1 MSSSSSFSS
10 IYSNASTHTQ
20 GEMENEIDESEQ
32 FEAKSRDEESHQ
44 YMDAYSDEPI
54 ADEIWNQNYYRRQ
67 NEETERMNEW
77 GLRLNG
83 SKPVTSW

>member
-10 IYSNASTHTQ
+10 IHSNASTRTK

-32 FEAKSRDEESHQ
+32 FEAESRDEESHQ

-54 ADEIWNQNYYRRQ
+54 ADEIWIQNYYRRR
-67 NEETERMNEW
+67 NEETERMNEL

>member
-1 MSSSSSFSS
+1 MS
-10 IYSNASTHTQ
+10 IYSNASAHTQ

-54 ADEIWNQNYYRRQ
+54 ADEIWN
-67 NEETERMNEW
+67 
-77 GLRLNG
+77 LD
-83 SKPVTSW
+83 SKLL

>member
-32 FEAKSRDEESHQ
+32 FEAKSRGVVAPLGRAILIGRYDFC
-44 YMDAYSDEPI
+44 Y
-54 ADEIWNQNYYRRQ
+54 
-67 NEETERMNEW
+67 
-77 GLRLNG
+77 
-83 SKPVTSW
+83 